1 MERTLEDHEMSD
13 EARPSDWQSP
23 RKSRGWRR
31 GLFRSAGDG
40 CPRGR
45 ERPCSDEDGGSEAC
59 LVRMGGCPLAL
70 ADEGVWLKV
79 VGLRPGRNV
88 QHRLIELG
96 LTVGSRICILQRGG
110 SCPML
115 IGVGDSRLALGHG
128 LAGKILVEPANQD
141 PHDERL
147 C

>member
-1 MERTLEDHEMSD
+1 MEQALEENERSD
-13 EARPSDWQSP
+13 EAPSSEWQAP
-23 RKSRGWRR
+23 RKPRGWGRNLFRR
-31 GLFRSAGDG
+31 GGET
-40 CPRGR
+40 CPRNT
-45 ERPCSDEDGGSEAC
+45 ERPCSEADGASESC

-96 LTVGSRICILQRGG
+96 LKVGSRICILQRGG

-128 LAGKILVEPANQD
+128 LAGKIMVEPANQD
-141 PHDERL
+141 PHEERP